1 MGSVHAVTA
10 APGPD
15 VVSDPDVQ
23 VVAVLLRQLLDELD
37 ADAAYVATP
46 AADGETLEVARV
58 TPFSREPVRLTMP
71 ADAPYPIA
79 ETMRTRQP
87 LFIGSNEELCEHPG
101 LVRVKS
107 EDHACA
113 TLPLLAEDGD
123 LLGAVNF
130 GFDEP
135 HRFTSEELELIDV
148 VAEHCA
154 RAMSVA
160 RRLQDEVRARAAPD
174 EGPVEPS

>member
-58 TPFSREPVRLTMP
+58 TPYSREPVRLTMP

-113 TLPLLAEDGD
+113 TLPLVDENGE
-123 LLGAVNF
+123 LLGAINL
-130 GFDEP
+130 GFEDP
-135 HRFTSEELELIDV
+135 HAFTETELELIALV
-148 VAEHCA
+148 GQHCA
-154 RAMSVA
+154 EAMSVA
-160 RRLQDEVRARAAPD
+160 RRLRAEVRGRAR
-174 EGPVEPS
+174 V